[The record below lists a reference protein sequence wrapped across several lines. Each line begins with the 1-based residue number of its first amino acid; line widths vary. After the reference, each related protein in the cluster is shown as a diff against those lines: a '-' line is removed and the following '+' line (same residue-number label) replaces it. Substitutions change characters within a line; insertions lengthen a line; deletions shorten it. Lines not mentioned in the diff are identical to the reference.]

1 MNGLKESVTEKLEL
15 PHRLGD
21 SVIQIFA
28 VKVVL
33 VIRVINIPSYI
44 AHKNVK

>member
-1 MNGLKESVTEKLEL
+1 MTLLRAATEKLEL

-21 SVIQIFA
+21 CVTFD

-33 VIRVINIPSYI
+33 VIRLQAI
-44 AHKNVK
+44 K